1 MHSIPSLPLS
11 PSLFLSLS
19 LSSPLALAS
28 CDQKNFLLLFLFF
41 WRESPGSSV
50 RLSQEKR
57 EEEEREKKKKRERR
71 KKKRERRKKKRE
83 RESGDGAEVKHTQE
97 VGMPRYYCDYCDAY
111 LTHDSRSVRKQH
123 CSGFKHKVSA
133 VSGGRKKSKKFK
145 KLFSSFFSDSFFL
158 ALPRQT

>member
-41 WRESPGSSV
+41 WRESPGLSV

-57 EEEEREKKKKRERR
+57 EERRREREEE
-71 KKKRERRKKKRE
+71 ERRKKKRE

-133 VSGGRKKSKKFK
+133 VSGGRKKTQKSFEKKKF
-145 KLFSSFFSDSFFL
+145 FFFF
-158 ALPRQT
+158 

>member
-1 MHSIPSLPLS
+1 M
-11 PSLFLSLS
+11 
-19 LSSPLALAS
+19 
-28 CDQKNFLLLFLFF
+28 
-41 WRESPGSSV
+41 

-133 VSGGRKKSKKFK
+133 VSGGRKKTQKSFEKKKF
-145 KLFSSFFSDSFFL
+145 FFFF
-158 ALPRQT
+158 

>member
-1 MHSIPSLPLS
+1 M
-11 PSLFLSLS
+11 
-19 LSSPLALAS
+19 
-28 CDQKNFLLLFLFF
+28 
-41 WRESPGSSV
+41 